1 MTSRVRGLAE
11 VVEAVDWSG
20 GRENVRKELAE
31 IRPKGKGE
39 GRER

>member
-1 MTSRVRGLAE
+1 LTSQVQGLAE

-20 GRENVRKELAE
+20 ERKNVRKDFAE
-31 IRPKGKGE
+31 TGLKGWGE